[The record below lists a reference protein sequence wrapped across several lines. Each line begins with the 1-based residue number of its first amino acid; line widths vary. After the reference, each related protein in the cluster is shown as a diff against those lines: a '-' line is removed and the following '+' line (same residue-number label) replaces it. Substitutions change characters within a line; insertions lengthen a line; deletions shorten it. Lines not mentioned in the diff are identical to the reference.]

1 MRIEGKQKIMINGE
15 EQEIIIS
22 GLVRN
27 RDVAPDNTILSTFV
41 ADAEI
46 AFMGTGIVADKNSPP
61 GIITRL
67 FNWLF

>member
-1 MRIEGKQKIMINGE
+1 MINGE

-46 AFMGTGIVADKNSPP
+46 AFMGDRNSC
-61 GIITRL
+61 G
-67 FNWLF
+67 